1 MFKSTKAVIA
11 LSCCLVF
18 VMTLFMSVGY
28 ATVFETL
35 SITGSAGFQE
45 EPALIYITEVKY
57 ISHAGRVTVTGTPQF
72 SKVGEYLTTIKHNDF
87 TLNYQRGSGTQ
98 NAGGSVTFEVTVRN
112 NSGVDQYFSGYVTD
126 PSFPSDR
133 NCSHKIDYTG
143 ITLGD
148 RLGHGDVK
156 TFRITVQNT
165 GTIQNSDIAYK
176 NRIGKINFTPD
187 YKDKFTPQAIR
198 NIATIFSDVLNGKGI
213 DGEGMGIDDQGE
225 YIAGDQ
231 ILSHIKSDYM
241 NIHGDGGGTG
251 AYIGNVAGADASIHA
266 LMESIFGDNMIIKIG
281 NLYYTVSF
289 LMKNQRINH
298 ANDMVLYFTP
308 DPLLLGGGSWNGG
321 THEETSEYYKDLNMV
336 PVYALV
342 FTYDANTNTYS
353 SPVDEKGEW
362 FIFSGEAPVCDI
374 GGGMGAENIGNFNTN
389 IWNSLDYPNLHDT
402 SGGSVSSGGNS
413 KNGELDE
420 AYKAYIGG
428 QKPVT
433 SN

>member
-1 MFKSTKAVIA
+1 
-11 LSCCLVF
+11 
-18 VMTLFMSVGY
+18 MT
-28 ATVFETL
+28 
-35 SITGSAGFQE
+35 
-45 EPALIYITEVKY
+45 
-57 ISHAGRVTVTGTPQF
+57 
-72 SKVGEYLTTIKHNDF
+72 
-87 TLNYQRGSGTQ
+87 
-98 NAGGSVTFEVTVRN
+98 
-112 NSGVDQYFSGYVTD
+112 VDEMV
-126 PSFPSDR
+126 
-133 NCSHKIDYTG
+133 
-143 ITLGD
+143 
-148 RLGHGDVK
+148 V
-156 TFRITVQNT
+156 
-165 GTIQNSDIAYK
+165 
-176 NRIGKINFTPD
+176 
-187 YKDKFTPQAIR
+187 
-198 NIATIFSDVLNGKGI
+198 DVLNGKGI
-213 DGEGMGIDDQGE
+213 DGEGKGIDDQGE

-251 AYIGNVAGADASIHA
+251 QYIGNVAGADASIHA
-266 LMESIFGDNMIIKIG
+266 LMEAIFGDNMIIKIG

-321 THEETSEYYKDLNMV
+321 THDETSEYYKDLNMV

-342 FTYDANTNTYS
+342 FTYDENTKTYS
-353 SPVDEKGEW
+353 SPVDENKEW

-420 AYKAYIGG
+420 AYKKYMAGE
-428 QKPVT
+428 KPVT

>member
-1 MFKSTKAVIA
+1 MLKSTKATIT

-28 ATVFETL
+28 ARVLDTL
-35 SITGSAGFQE
+35 TITGTVEYQKD
-45 EPALIYITEVKY
+45 PALIYITKVEYV
-57 ISHAGRVTVTGTPQF
+57 SHAGRVTVNGAEKPELN
-72 SKVGEYLTTIKHNDF
+72 KVGEYLTTIKHNDF
-87 TLNYQRGSGTQ
+87 TLNRQSGSGTQ
-98 NAGGSVTFEVTVRN
+98 NAGGSLTFEVTVRN

-126 PSFPSDR
+126 PVLPSGHLTEYD
-133 NCSHKIDYTG
+133 G
-143 ITLGD
+143 IKLGD
-148 RLGHGDVK
+148 RLTPGSVT
-156 TFRITVQNT
+156 TFTVTVQNT
-165 GTIQNSDIAYK
+165 STSWNSDIAYK
-176 NRIGKINFTPD
+176 DRIGKINFTPD
-187 YKDKFTPQAIR
+187 YEGRFTPQAIR
-198 NIATIFSDVLNGKGI
+198 NIATIFDDVLNGKGI

-251 AYIGNVAGADASIHA
+251 AYIGNVAGADASIQA
-266 LMESIFGDNMIIKIG
+266 LMEAIFGDNMIIKIG